1 MKQSLIRL
9 IALFC
14 LIAAC
19 SLLTFGQGGGNTQN
33 LAGTVFDSNNA
44 VIAGATV
51 TVTNQASGAVFTATT
66 NENGEFT
73 VLALDNGL
81 YTIKVAANGFKTSEV
96 KDFKITTG
104 ITANAKIILQV
115 GAGGDIIDVNATGDV
130 LITQQTEVGEVVTGR
145 QITELPFV
153 SRNVLDLI
161 T

>member
-33 LAGTVFDSNNA
+33 LAGTVFDANNA
-44 VIAGATV
+44 VVAGATV
-51 TVTNQASGAVFTATT
+51 TVTNQATGAVVTATT

-81 YTIKVAANGFKTSEV
+81 YTIKVTANGFKTDEI
-96 KDFKITTG
+96 KDFKVTVG
-104 ITANAKIILQV
+104 VPANAKIILQV
-115 GAGGDIIDVNATGDV
+115 GGSSDIV
-130 LITQQTEVGEVVTGR
+130 Q
-145 QITELPFV
+145 
-153 SRNVLDLI
+153 
-161 T
+161 